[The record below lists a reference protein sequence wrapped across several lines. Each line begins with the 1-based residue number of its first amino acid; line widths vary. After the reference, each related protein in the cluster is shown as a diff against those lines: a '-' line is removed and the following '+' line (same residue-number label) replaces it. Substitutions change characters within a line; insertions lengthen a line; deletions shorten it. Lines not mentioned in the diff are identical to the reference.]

1 MPGAPSPSFGPAWAP
16 YLIMA
21 AFMGLALL
29 RGSRRRDLSVN
40 RLWIMPTV
48 LLVGALLLFSQQ
60 AAPSPVMFAVHIA
73 ALALGAFVGWW
84 RGRLTHIEV
93 DEETGRM
100 TSRSSPLGMALLAGL
115 VMVRYAA
122 RDLISA
128 NAERLHVTA
137 IDIADAFLLFALGLV
152 CVQRLEM
159 WLRAKKI
166 TDGKDLG

>member
-1 MPGAPSPSFGPAWAP
+1 MPGAASPGVGPAWMP
-16 YLIMA
+16 YAIMA

-29 RGSRRRDLSVN
+29 RGSQKRDLSVN

-60 AAPSPVMFAVHIA
+60 AAPSPVMFVVHVA
-73 ALALGAFVGWW
+73 ALAAGSLIGWW

-93 DEETGRM
+93 DEETGKL
-100 TSRSSPLGMALLAGL
+100 TSRSSPLGMVLLAGL

-122 RDLISA
+122 RDLVSA
-128 NAERLHVTA
+128 NAERLHITA

-159 WLRAKKI
+159 WLRARKI

>member
-1 MPGAPSPSFGPAWAP
+1 MPGASSPAVGPAWMP
-16 YLIMA
+16 YAIMA
-21 AFMGLALL
+21 AFMGLALV
-29 RGSRRRDLSVN
+29 RGSRKRDLGVN

-60 AAPSPVMFAVHIA
+60 AAPSPAMFAVHVT
-73 ALALGAFVGWW
+73 ALALGAAVGWW

-100 TSRSSPLGMALLAGL
+100 TSRASPLGMVLLAGL
-115 VMVRYAA
+115 VTVRYAA
-122 RDLISA
+122 RDLVSA
-128 NAERLHVTA
+128 NAERLHITA

-159 WLRAKKI
+159 WLRARKI